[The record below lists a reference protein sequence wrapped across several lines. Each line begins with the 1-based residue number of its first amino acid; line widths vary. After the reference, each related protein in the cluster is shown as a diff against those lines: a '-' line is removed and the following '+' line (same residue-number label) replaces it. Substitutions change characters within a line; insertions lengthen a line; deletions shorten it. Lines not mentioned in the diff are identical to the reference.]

1 MLTDIILTVAGAVL
15 VGIFGIIV
23 AFFLMGID
31 RIVTARMQARIGPPL
46 IQPLTDMR
54 KLFTKENVVPANAI
68 PWLFNMAPVVALAS
82 AITILLYIP
91 VGGFPPVL
99 SGGGDLILV
108 MYLLTLPAL
117 ALVAG
122 GFSSGSPYATV
133 GAQREMVTM
142 IAYEFPLAVVII
154 AIAWKLT
161 VSGIPL
167 PFMLASVQANP
178 VWGLVG
184 PLGIIG
190 ILILFFVLLIVTPA
204 ELSRIPFDTPEAET
218 ELAGGVLVEYSG
230 KNLALFTLTQGVKTV
245 VMASLVVALFI
256 PYRLSAITFQHRPS
270 CQPVLDLLF
279 YLVLV
284 VLVSFIAVSLIRV
297 SMARFRINQVVSAY
311 WMYLSLVGIA
321 GMLLIMADHI
331 LGVV

>member
-1 MLTDIILTVAGAVL
+1 MPVDVLWTVAGAVL
-15 VGIFGIIV
+15 VAAFGIL
-23 AFFLMGID
+23 AALFLLGVD

-46 IQPLTDMR
+46 SQPLTDLK

-68 PWLFNMAPVVALAS
+68 PWLFNAAPLIALAS

-99 SGGGDLILV
+99 AGGGDLILV
-108 MYLLTLPAL
+108 MYLLTIPAL

-154 AIAWKLT
+154 AIAWKLAAA
-161 VSGIPL
+161 GIPL
-167 PFMLASVQANP
+167 PFTLASIQAYP
-178 VWGLVG
+178 IWGLVG
-184 PLGIIG
+184 PLGMIG
-190 ILILFFVLLIVTPA
+190 ALILFLVLLIVTPA

-245 VMASLVVALFI
+245 VMASLAVALFF
-256 PYRLSAITFQHRPS
+256 PYRLSAVLPAPAIIR
-270 CQPVLDLLF
+270 PVLDLAF
-279 YLVLV
+279 FLVLV
-284 VLVSFIAVSLIRV
+284 VLVAFVSVSVIRV
-297 SMARFRINQVVSAY
+297 SMARFRINQVVSVY
-311 WMYLSLVGIA
+311 WIYFSLIGIT
-321 GMLLIMADHI
+321 GMLLIMVDQ
-331 LGVV
+331 LMGVV

>member
-1 MLTDIILTVAGAVL
+1 MPVDAIITAAGAFL
-15 VGIFGIIV
+15 VAVFGILAALLLLGV
-23 AFFLMGID
+23 D

-46 IQPLTDMR
+46 SQPLTDLR

-68 PWLFNMAPVVALAS
+68 PWLFNAAPVVALAS
-82 AITILLYIP
+82 VITILFYIP

-154 AIAWKLT
+154 AIAWNLAA
-161 VSGIPL
+161 SGVAL
-167 PFMLASVQANP
+167 PFTLASVQANP
-178 VWGLVG
+178 IWGLVG

-190 ILILFFVLLIVTPA
+190 AFVLFFVLLIVTPG

-230 KNLALFTLTQGVKTV
+230 KNLALFTLTQGMKTV
-245 VMASLVVALFI
+245 VMASLAVALFL
-256 PYRLSAITFQHRPS
+256 PYRLSAMLPVSAIL
-270 CQPVLDLLF
+270 QPVLDLVF
-279 YLVLV
+279 YLFLV
-284 VLVSFIAVSLIRV
+284 VLVTFLSVSLIRV
-297 SMARFRINQVVSAY
+297 SMTRFRINQVVSVY
-311 WMYLSLVGIA
+311 WMYISLIGIA
-321 GMLLIMADHI
+321 GMLLVMADHF
-331 LGVV
+331 LRVV